1 MSCQPPAPS
10 PLSDTTE
17 QDEMI
22 WNAVWNATMKGIP
35 AEEAVMTIV
44 KDLATWDRVVAT
56 MLSQAIGKTV
66 PPLNRSKSQ

>member
-1 MSCQPPAPS
+1 MNGQPPAPS
-10 PLSDTTE
+10 PLSDTAD
-17 QDEMI
+17 QDEVI

-44 KDLATWDRVVAT
+44 KDQATWDRVVAT

>member
-1 MSCQPPAPS
+1 MNGQPPAPS

-17 QDEMI
+17 HDEKI

-35 AEEAVMTIV
+35 AEEAVQLIV
-44 KDLATWDRVVAT
+44 ADQTVWDRVVAT

-66 PPLNRSKSQ
+66 TPLDRSKSQ

>member
-1 MSCQPPAPS
+1 MSSQPPAPS

-17 QDEMI
+17 QDEVI

-44 KDLATWDRVVAT
+44 KDQATWDRVVAT

-66 PPLNRSKSQ
+66 PPLNRSKS